1 MAFSTWIQAEQFYNR
16 TVMWIALG
24 SIVIIFI
31 RLFIVFYAER
41 KKAVRYIGVL
51 TIFLAVLGFWTY
63 EQHQKYASYIKEY
76 SLISPLIRD
85 RQADAIVPVFYSE
98 REKKVYARLNDL
110 ESLQE
115 LSMYEEKDNSI
126 PIHYLGES
134 QFLHYF
140 EYEGKIFHTSSRIL
154 YTDDVSD
161 AQIVGSEFTLKDP
174 RYMEIGFN
182 NDLNTMFR
190 AIEVNEK
197 NRQKSYTPEAG
208 QYIPSIKEVFHQWNF

>member
-1 MAFSTWIQAEQFYNR
+1 MRLFLF
-16 TVMWIALG
+16 
-24 SIVIIFI
+24 FI
-31 RLFIVFYAER
+31 RSA
-41 KKAVRYIGVL
+41 K
-51 TIFLAVLGFWTY
+51 
-63 EQHQKYASYIKEY
+63 
-76 SLISPLIRD
+76 
-85 RQADAIVPVFYSE
+85 
-98 REKKVYARLNDL
+98 KKVYARLNDL

-115 LSMYEEKDNSI
+115 LSLYEEKDNSI

-140 EYEGKIFHTSSRIL
+140 EYEEKIFHTSSRIL

-190 AIEVNEK
+190 AIEVSAK
-197 NRQKSYTPEAG
+197 DKQKSYTPEAE

>member
-31 RLFIVFYAER
+31 GLFIVFYAER
-41 KKAVRYIGVL
+41 KKAVRFIGVL
-51 TIFLAVLGFWTY
+51 TIVLVLVGVWTF
-63 EQHQKYASYIKEY
+63 EQHQQYALYLKEY
-76 SLISPLIRD
+76 SLTSPLIRD

-115 LSMYEEKDNSI
+115 LSLYEEKDHSI